1 MSLIEKFAAV
11 EIKVDARISER
22 DKQFCERQQAAYT
35 AALHGFQELTFSGKT
50 CCLRKKHCLE
60 NQTARLLPTIII
72 WFLAAMTGPKLPFSG
87 FEYISIRCIAG
98 SFNSWRTTFSR
109 PTILKLR
116 RKNNF
121 RISFDSASQKREAGS
136 ERIFAMGQ
144 LCPAAL

>member
-35 AALHGFQELTFSGKT
+35 AALHGFQELTFFWEDMLSAQKALLGEPNSPPPAYNHYLVSGSDD
-50 CCLRKKHCLE
+50 
-60 NQTARLLPTIII
+60 
-72 WFLAAMTGPKLPFSG
+72 GPKLPFSG

-116 RKNNF
+116 RK
-121 RISFDSASQKREAGS
+121 K
-136 ERIFAMGQ
+136 
-144 LCPAAL
+144 